1 MKDRRLLLLQR
12 RARFLGLA
20 ALSPLDR
27 VVLRINGKGDY
38 PPLHLR
44 RHSGPLVAFD
54 RAASEFVG
62 YLAALTDLGP
72 SSNVL
77 DMGCGSGALAIM
89 LRERLVDGS
98 YRGFDVHQPSVRWAR
113 SHLGDDRFEF
123 QDFDYWNATYNPEG
137 ERHRPWPVDDRW
149 ADVTLLKS
157 VFTHMLPEDVA
168 FYLAELA
175 RTLRPGARAI
185 ATAFTFDEVD
195 DEVRDAFPHEGDGHR
210 HLRPTSPESAIAF
223 PRAWLLDTARAVGLV
238 PQLHLGYWRRQQE
251 RPLAYQDVMVLSAAS
266 SEPSA

>member
-1 MKDRRLLLLQR
+1 V
-12 RARFLGLA
+12 GLA
-20 ALSPLDR
+20 ALSPIDR
-27 VVLRINGKGDY
+27 AALRINGKGDY

-98 YRGFDVHQPSVRWAR
+98 YRGFDVHEPSVRWAR
-113 SHLGDDRFEF
+113 SHLGDDRFAF
-123 QDFDYWNATYNPEG
+123 QSFDYWNATYNPPG
-137 ERHRPWPVDDRW
+137 QRHLPWPVDNDW

-168 FYLAELA
+168 FYLSELA
-175 RTLRPGARAI
+175 RTLRPGGRAI
-185 ATAFTFDEVD
+185 TTAFTFDAVD
-195 DEVRDAFPHEGDGHR
+195 DEVRERFPHEGEGYR
-210 HLRPTSPESAIAF
+210 YLRSTSPESAIAF
-223 PRAWLLDTARAVGLV
+223 PREWLVDSARAAGLV
-238 PQLHLGYWRRQQE
+238 PTMYLGYWRRQQE
-251 RPLAYQDVMVLSAAS
+251 RPLAYQDVMALSADS
-266 SEPSA
+266 SALPT